1 MSTRPTGT
9 VLDDDRLL
17 ELRETDETAA
27 SELAVVVTPVTE
39 YLNVTRGGHVDWDI
53 DQHEEQPMLVCSGI
67 EDAATADAPY
77 PRELREENGETVAP
91 IPDTLVRAE
100 PPQGL
105 GIALEG
111 YDANRPLL
119 FDAITSGETIGLIP
133 IRFDDGEA
141 YRAESLPDVGS
152 DSDPVAEEV
161 IEHEGRGDP
170 TPRPETMDAPIDP
183 AVLETVLAERDAD
196 ETNVI
201 GLLEAVER
209 SDLIGTGEHVAGV
222 PPLSVD
228 SRAVCMLPEDVWTE
242 RLGPELEAEGV
253 ETDSEAL
260 AAVQAVHE
268 LQARALIDIAATTEY
283 EGLEDEYTLVVTDA
297 QDTTEW
303 DVAAP
308 GMERSIEDPGPVDD
322 AIRSYLED
330 RP

>member
-27 SELAVVVTPVTE
+27 SKLAVVVTPVIE
-39 YLNVTRGGHVDWDI
+39 YLGVTPGDHIDWDI
-53 DQHEEQPMLVCSGI
+53 DQHEDQPMLVCSEI

-77 PRELREENGETVAP
+77 PRELREEDGEIVAP
-91 IPDTLVRAE
+91 VPDTLVRAE

-105 GIALEG
+105 GIALEV

-119 FDAITSGETIGLIP
+119 FDAIASGETIGLLP
-133 IRFDDGEA
+133 VRYDDGEA
-141 YRAESLPDVGS
+141 YRAEPLPDVGD
-152 DSDPVAEEV
+152 DSDPVAEAV
-161 IEHEGRGDP
+161 LEHEGRGDP

-183 AVLETVLAERDAD
+183 AVLESALAERDAD
-196 ETNVI
+196 ATDVI

-209 SDLIGTGEHVAGV
+209 FDLVGTGDHVAGV

-228 SRAVCMLPEDVWTE
+228 SRAVCLLPEDVWTE
-242 RLGPELEAEGV
+242 QFGPELEAEGV
-253 ETDSEAL
+253 DVDSESL
-260 AAVQAVHE
+260 AAARAVHE
-268 LQARALIDIAATTEY
+268 LQGRVLIDLAATTEY
-283 EGLEDEYTLVVTDA
+283 EGLEDEYALVVTDA

-308 GMERSIEDPGPVDD
+308 GMERTLDDPAPVDD

-330 RP
+330 RS